1 MYPKKITIKNEKLK
15 KLLEERKNMVNS
27 GIEMSKEIERLETE
41 MKEIDEEIKV
51 IEKGVDVSDIDN
63 EAKELTDKF
72 LELQKEMDV
81 VSQKI
86 YDRLSEFVPK
96 ELKDKYHEMH
106 SQKEKLEEDRNKL
119 ALKIQKY
126 KDKIIPIARKE
137 IKPFITEEFEDFE
150 GVEVV
155 DGEVQGT
162 IFNHLYDFK
171 KRFFEKNLKW

>member
-1 MYPKKITIKNEKLK
+1 MYPKIIKIDNNKLK
-15 KLLEERKNMVNS
+15 KLLEERKKMVEN
-27 GIEMSKEIERLETE
+27 GIEMSKEIERLEKE
-41 MKEIDEEIKV
+41 MNETDEEIKA

-63 EAKELTDKF
+63 EAKDLTEKF

-86 YDRLSEFVPK
+86 YDRLSEFVPQ
-96 ELKDKYHEMH
+96 ELKDKYHELN
-106 SQKEKLEEDRNKL
+106 SNKEKLEEDRNKL

-137 IKPFITEEFEDFE
+137 LNPFITDEYEDFE

-155 DGEVQGT
+155 NGEVEGK
-162 IFNHLYDFK
+162 IFNHLEDFK
-171 KRFFEKNLKW
+171 KRFLEKKS